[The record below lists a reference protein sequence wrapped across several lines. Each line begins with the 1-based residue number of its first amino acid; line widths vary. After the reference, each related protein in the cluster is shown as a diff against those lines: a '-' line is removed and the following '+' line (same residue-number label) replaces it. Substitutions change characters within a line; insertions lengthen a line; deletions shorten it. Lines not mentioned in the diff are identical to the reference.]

1 MIFFNKKRIKK
12 RMRNLI
18 ETHLNY
24 CSIESVKSAHR
35 VCEAHLY
42 KGDIFSFG
50 CILYEMSF
58 LKAYKIIYLIVFI
71 LVARN

>member
-1 MIFFNKKRIKK
+1 
-12 RMRNLI
+12 MRNLI

-42 KGDIFSFG
+42 KGDIFSLG
-50 CILYEMSF
+50 CILYELSF
-58 LKAYKIIYLIVFI
+58 LKVNYVIS
-71 LVARN
+71 